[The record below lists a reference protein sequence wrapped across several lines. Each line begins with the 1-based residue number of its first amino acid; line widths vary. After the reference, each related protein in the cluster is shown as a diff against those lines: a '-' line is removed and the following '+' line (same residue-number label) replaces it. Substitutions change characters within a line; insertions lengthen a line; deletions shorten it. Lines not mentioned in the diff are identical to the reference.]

1 MKVRIMPRK
10 HPTKIN
16 SNTKEYMDCIVFI
29 DSSMAKSESAD
40 FTGEGGS
47 VIFFVILLI
56 LIMEMTLLI
65 SIVLWRFFDIDLLKG
80 NYGRSN
86 LDVFNITNHNDY
98 SHHHFRIDSQNFS

>member
-1 MKVRIMPRK
+1 MKVRIMPRT
-10 HPTKIN
+10 HPTKMN

-29 DSSMAKSESAD
+29 DSSMAKSESTD